1 MRKVIIMMT
10 MLTATVAV
18 NAQWECPSRLGS
30 TLKPVGSTNLLWSA
44 EVTASG
50 GWIKDNYAG
59 NVMGIIGLNY
69 GTGKSSFY
77 VEGGLKA
84 WTRGTGETMTYT
96 DDAGE
101 TYYTKKDSR
110 SSVTPGLREAF
121 YRYSSDNN
129 TFTLGLQSTKSDD
142 PYLLNERIVGANYT
156 LHTGNF
162 KLNLIGGS
170 VMEAFARNGR
180 FCTYGYLY
188 NDIVAGRP
196 RSFVGNDFGDTN
208 VGMFTLSYSPTQNV
222 DEFGN
227 GESSLLSLDKI
238 GLVGYSEFGRKIT
251 NTLYTGGL
259 YSEISLAGIQLKPEV
274 LYQGVTGNRAIIY
287 NFTVE
292 KDIPWSDTQNTRIY
306 GRYVG
311 YSAIDNGARPINSFS
326 NLFMGDAL
334 HQDVLEAPLVM
345 LGIKHSFTA
354 IKTSIKL
361 QGILQTKASAM
372 GGDYGYVTDSYAT
385 PLTKMK
391 ELDIALGKNFG
402 NHLLVNAMFGM
413 LDFPTL
419 EHTDNVLHYNQV
431 QTMFGRVECRF
442 TF

>member
-1 MRKVIIMMT
+1 
-10 MLTATVAV
+10 
-18 NAQWECPSRLGS
+18 
-30 TLKPVGSTNLLWSA
+30 
-44 EVTASG
+44 
-50 GWIKDNYAG
+50 
-59 NVMGIIGLNY
+59 
-69 GTGKSSFY
+69 
-77 VEGGLKA
+77 
-84 WTRGTGETMTYT
+84 
-96 DDAGE
+96 
-101 TYYTKKDSR
+101 
-110 SSVTPGLREAF
+110 
-121 YRYSSDNN
+121 
-129 TFTLGLQSTKSDD
+129 
-142 PYLLNERIVGANYT
+142 
-156 LHTGNF
+156 
-162 KLNLIGGS
+162 
-170 VMEAFARNGR
+170 MEAFARNGR

-274 LYQGVTGNRAIIY
+274 LYQGVTGNRALIY
-287 NFTVE
+287 NC
-292 KDIPWSDTQNTRIY
+292 
-306 GRYVG
+306 
-311 YSAIDNGARPINSFS
+311 ARPINSFS